1 MPTYRLIRHPSVD
14 RDLSDIARM
23 IADCSGDEVARRKLD
38 AIERTVR
45 RLAQLPHIGSLRDE
59 ICPGLRAIP
68 TARKG
73 VVCFVVD
80 DERQVVKIVA
90 IAYAGREWMSRAR
103 RREGRPT

>member
-1 MPTYRLIRHPSVD
+1 MANSFIPSD
-14 RDLSDIARM
+14 KSHL
-23 IADCSGDEVARRKLD
+23 CSIQTFLRSGSLKLD

-45 RLAQLPHIGSLRDE
+45 RLAELPHIGSIRDE

-73 VVCFVVD
+73 VVCFVVN

-90 IAYAGREWMSRAR
+90 IAYAGREWMNRAR
-103 RREGRPT
+103 RREGRPN